1 MSRFLKRNAVQ
12 PAELPVAETIVALA
26 PEVGN
31 TIPAPA
37 APVSTIASR
46 RVVASDLYRRVTEAL
61 RLLDRGDVDGNQ
73 LSASEHA
80 LLKRVVAYVD
90 RTPGAS
96 LSGLLKDAGID
107 ADKIQPF
114 ATRSTYNV

>member
-12 PAELPVAETIVALA
+12 PEMPVETIVAST
-26 PEVGN
+26 PEVVN
-31 TIPAPA
+31 TIRPPVAP
-37 APVSTIASR
+37 R
-46 RVVASDLYRRVTEAL
+46 RVVASDLYRRVAEAL
-61 RLLDRGDVDGNQ
+61 QRRDCGDMDGNQ
-73 LSASEHA
+73 LSDIECA
-80 LLKRVVAYVD
+80 LLKRIVAYVD

>member
-12 PAELPVAETIVALA
+12 PAELPVAD
-26 PEVGN
+26 
-31 TIPAPA
+31 IPAPD
-37 APVSTIASR
+37 APVPAIVPR
-46 RVVASDLYRRVTEAL
+46 RVVASDLYQRVTEAIQL
-61 RLLDRGDVDGNQ
+61 RDRGDVDGNQ
-73 LSASEHA
+73 LSDSEHA
-80 LLKRVVAYVD
+80 LLKRIVAYVD

-114 ATRSTYNV
+114 ATRFTYRV

>member
-12 PAELPVAETIVALA
+12 PAELPAAETIVSLA
-26 PEVGN
+26 TDVVN
-31 TIPAPA
+31 TIPAILP
-37 APVSTIASR
+37 R
-46 RVVASDLYRRVTEAL
+46 RAVASDLYQRVTEAIQL
-61 RLLDRGDVDGNQ
+61 RDRGDVDGNQ
-73 LSASEHA
+73 LSDSEHA
-80 LLKRVVAYVD
+80 LLKRIVAYVD

-114 ATRSTYNV
+114 ATRPTYNV